1 MLEAINQSEAMV
13 KHDQERLRQLQLEEE
28 KQIEAEINEHKMKE
42 GEIRRA
48 KLAVRAE
55 AMEKKRQELH
65 A

>member
-1 MLEAINQSEAMV
+1 MLEAIKQSEAMV
-13 KHDQERLRQLQLEEE
+13 KHDQDRLRQLQLEEE

-42 GEIRRA
+42 GNERRA
-48 KLAVRAE
+48 KLAIRAE

>member
-1 MLEAINQSEAMV
+1 MV